1 MHEMAIFIRKTVVG
15 LYGEKGMS
23 VKILY
28 GGSVD
33 ETNAG
38 EMLLH
43 GDVAGLLVGR
53 ASADADKLSALVK
66 TIKNI

>member
-1 MHEMAIFIRKTVVG
+1 MNIR
-15 LYGEKGMS
+15 
-23 VKILY
+23 ILY

-38 EMLLH
+38 DMLQN

-53 ASADADKLSALVK
+53 VSTDAKRFAAL
-66 TIKNI
+66 IAALGAL